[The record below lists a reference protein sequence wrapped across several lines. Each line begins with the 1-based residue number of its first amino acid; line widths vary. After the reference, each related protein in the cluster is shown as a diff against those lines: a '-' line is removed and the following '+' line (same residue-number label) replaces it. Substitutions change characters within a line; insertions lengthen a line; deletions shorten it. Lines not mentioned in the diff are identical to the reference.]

1 MIKSAIFLLLVMALI
16 AKIIYDIQKYKAQK
30 LRTARLQLLAGI
42 EIDEEL
48 AQELRRQ
55 QELSREKLKKK
66 EKKIRERW
74 KKDTPLP
81 LEQTA
86 AEKVLADL
94 GELERIEQRRANKEK
109 V

>member
-1 MIKSAIFLLLVMALI
+1 MIKLAIFLLLVMALI
-16 AKIIYDIQKYKAQK
+16 AKMIYDVQKYKAQK

-74 KKDTPLP
+74 KKNTLP
-81 LEQTA
+81 LAQTA

-94 GELERIEQRRANKEK
+94 GELERIEQRKANKEK